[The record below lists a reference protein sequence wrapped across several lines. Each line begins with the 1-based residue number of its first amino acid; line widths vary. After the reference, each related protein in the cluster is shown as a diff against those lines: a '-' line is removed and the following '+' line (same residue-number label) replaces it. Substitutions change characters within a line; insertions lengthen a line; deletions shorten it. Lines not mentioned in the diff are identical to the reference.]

1 MFASASISNVK
12 VHFGLL
18 AVAMVLGRQVA
29 AQTLYDGSAGTLP
42 TAQGW
47 NYITSPLFGAKATT
61 AIEGLSVSVDT
72 TPVIGDSA
80 GYFSSLPPFFPKHP
94 LVGVL
99 DRTNGFSLTFD
110 STLVS
115 EAHSTTNRAGFSVI
129 VLASDSLGIE
139 LGFWEDQIWAQ
150 DDGGNLFFHAESVNF
165 DTKARASYQLSIK
178 DETYNLS
185 TNGVSVLTGKLRN
198 YKASGAPTPY
208 TVPSFIFL
216 GDDTSRASAK
226 FQLATVVLEK
236 NVAPSRF
243 EMVGLGQN
251 GLELGISGPTGP
263 AYYLETSEDLTH
275 WSVLR
280 TLSGF
285 NGIATLA
292 EGLGVTNGM
301 QFYRVRAGGDQ

>member
-1 MFASASISNVK
+1 
-12 VHFGLL
+12 
-18 AVAMVLGRQVA
+18 MVLSRPVT

-47 NYITSPLFGAKATT
+47 NYITAPLFGAKAV
-61 AIEGLSVSVDT
+61 AGMEGSSATVDT

-94 LVGVL
+94 LVGGL
-99 DRTNGFSLTFD
+99 DRTNGFSVTFD

-115 EAHSTTNRAGFSVI
+115 EAHSSTDRAGFSVI
-129 VLASDSLGIE
+129 VLSSDSFGIE

-150 DDGGNLFFHAESVNF
+150 DDGGNLFVHVESVNF
-165 DTKARASYQLSIK
+165 DTKARTSYRLSIR
-178 DETYNLS
+178 DQTYNLS
-185 TNGVSVLTGKLRN
+185 TNGVSVLTGRLRN
-198 YKASGAPTPY
+198 YKASGQPY

-226 FQLATVVLEK
+226 FQLAKVVLEK
-236 NVAPSRF
+236 NVAPSRL
-243 EMVGLGQN
+243 EIVGLGQN
-251 GLELGISGPTGP
+251 GLELGISGPPGP
-263 AYYLETSEDLTH
+263 TYYLESSEDLAH
-275 WSVLR
+275 WSILR

-285 NGIATLA
+285 NGSATMA
-292 EGLGVTNGM
+292 EGLGATNGV